1 MTECHRSMYRPTE
14 GEVVKVG
21 PGRIAS
27 TGAVADIK
35 IKAGDAIKFKD
46 FAGTEVKIQDEPYLV
61 MYATDV
67 LARW

>member
-1 MTECHRSMYRPTE
+1 M
-14 GEVVKVG
+14 G

-27 TGAVADIK
+27 TGAVADIVLK
-35 IKAGDAIKFKD
+35 PGDNVKFRD
-46 FAGTEVKIQDEPYLV
+46 YAGTEVKIDGEDYVV